1 MKILSP
7 VGNFESL
14 KAAVFNGADE
24 VYLGINEFNARNN
37 IDGFSLENLKE
48 AIDFAHVF
56 GVKVLLAV
64 NILFSDEEMQAAL
77 DVVIDAYN
85 MGADAFIVQDLGL
98 IKILYE
104 NYPEIELHAST
115 QAGLHNVEGVKELEK
130 FGIKRVVLSRETPLK
145 EIKRIKENCN
155 VEIEY
160 FVQGALCVSFSGNCY
175 LSSYLCGA
183 SGNRGR
189 CKQLCRLPYTL
200 EKDGRKIKS
209 GYLLSAK
216 DFNMSKRLTDLRKAG
231 VDVLKIE
238 GRARRPY
245 YVAVSTREY
254 FKAVHEGK
262 PVNEEE
268 LSLAFN
274 RNYTEGYFNGN
285 GNIISNVK
293 SHIGIPVGK
302 VVGVNCG
309 KKFNEVFISSSRKL
323 NKKSTFK
330 FFSGEKEGAS
340 LSAFDLQ
347 KYGDNG
353 YRLTTTV
360 RGIKVGDTVRLISDY
375 EEEVRAL
382 SVKKRRN
389 LSIEIYAE
397 ENKPLRAVA
406 DFSGKTFEIRGDVL
420 TKAENRPLTEEK
432 LKRNFNKHD
441 LFKAHL
447 TVKKLDGVFIS
458 KQSLNAFRRKV
469 FETVYNFVSENSNR
483 NAKKIVPKKP
493 LKVNDFTDFEFVEDK
508 NTKLT
513 AENVI
518 YSPEKYIPSD
528 VEEFVSRCKKD
539 GKNAYLDT
547 PCFAS
552 EKDIESLKEIVS
564 KSGVGIV
571 ANNYY
576 ALSLGAKTV
585 FGAGLNAYNS
595 FTAGAYPFPVI
606 TAESDIAERVNFPY
620 MTLLHCPIKS
630 HFGGTCKSC
639 SYSEGIVYR
648 MESGKILKLKRKK
661 LSECVFYLT
670 D

>member
-24 VYLGINEFNARNN
+24 LYLGINEFNARNN

-56 GVKVLLAV
+56 GVKVLLAI

-85 MGADAFIVQDLGL
+85 MGTDAFIVQDLGL

-115 QAGLHNVEGVKELEK
+115 QTGLHNAEGVKELER
-130 FGIKRVVLSRETPLK
+130 FGIKRAVLSRETPLK

-200 EKDGRKIKS
+200 EKDGKKIKS

-216 DFNMSKRLTDLRKAG
+216 DFNMSKRLRDLQNAG

-254 FKAVHEGK
+254 FKAVHEGGK
-262 PVNEEE
+262 VNEEAF
-268 LSLAFN
+268 SIAFN

-302 VVGVNCG
+302 VDRVNCG
-309 KKFNEVFISSSRKL
+309 KKFNEVFILSSRKL

-330 FFSGEKEGAS
+330 FFSGENEGAS

-347 KYGDNG
+347 KYGDNC

-360 RGIKVGDTVRLISDY
+360 KGIKAGDTVRLIADV
-375 EEEVRAL
+375 EEEARAL
-382 SVKKRRN
+382 SVKKRRD
-389 LSIEIYAE
+389 LPIEIYAE
-397 ENKPLRAVA
+397 ENKSIRAVA
-406 DFSGKTFEIRGDVL
+406 AFSGKTFEIRGDVL
-420 TKAENRPLTEEK
+420 TKAEKLPLTEEE

-441 LFKAHL
+441 LFKADL

-493 LKVNDFTDFEFVEDK
+493 LKVNGFTDFEFVEDK
-508 NTKLT
+508 NAKLT

-518 YSPEKYIPSD
+518 YSPEKYILSD
-528 VEEFVSRCKKD
+528 VEEFVYRCKKD

-552 EKDIESLKEIVS
+552 EKDIERLKEIVS

-606 TAESDIAERVNFPY
+606 TAESDIAKRVNFPY
-620 MTLLHCPIKS
+620 MTLLHCPIKA
-630 HFGGTCKSC
+630 HLGGSCKSC
-639 SYSEGIVYR
+639 RYTEGIVYR
-648 MESGKILKLKRKK
+648 MASGKVLKLKRKK